1 MDSLVQDIRVGIRQ
15 LLARPALTAIA
26 AVTLAL
32 GIGANTAVFSVVNS
46 VLLRPLPYPD
56 SGGLLRVSEDR
67 PLGRGRPMA
76 ILTNE
81 TYHAWLERTAT
92 LDQIAAYSP
101 RAYTL
106 TGRGEARRLLG
117 ASVSAALFPM
127 LRTSPALG
135 RSFTPGEEAP
145 PANRVVVLSDAAW
158 RNLFDGDPGV
168 VGRSM
173 TLDGNAHEVVG
184 VMPPGFFF
192 PDHDAEIWT
201 PHFVPPPSRD
211 PRERSVFAFA
221 ALARLKPGVSLQQA
235 EAEGRTVVRGLF
247 ADAAGPRTPLD
258 STRPPDLQLIPLKE
272 EMVRGIRPALLI
284 LMAVVVMVLLIAVV
298 NLTNLLLARGAER
311 RREIAI
317 RAAIGAARWRLVR
330 QFLIESLLLAS
341 LGAAAGLLLAWSL
354 QRALPAL
361 APENFPRLEELSLD
375 GRVLLF
381 TAAAAVVSGMLF
393 GTAPAL
399 QALRVSLTR
408 ALGEAGYSG
417 SNGLRFVRGN
427 RTRLTLAIGELAI
440 AVLLL
445 VGAGLLARSF
455 ATLIDVDP
463 GYDPSNVLT
472 TRLTLPPS
480 TYSGERAAQFY
491 DRLLEQVTALSDVA
505 SAGTVSTLPLSPGL
519 MMVAFDLPGR
529 GADAGPATASLRVVS
544 AGYLEA
550 MRLRLIAGRPL
561 AASDNGGSRP
571 VVVVNEAFVRTY
583 FPGER
588 LIGREL
594 PVFREPS
601 EVVGIVGDVRH
612 AGLDSAPQPEV
623 YVTYRQSEQMR
634 AAGAYLVVRSRRDP
648 MALVPALRSAVRSID
663 PDIPL
668 ESVMSMEA
676 RLSASVAQ
684 PRFYAVLLGGF
695 AALAL
700 ALAVVGV
707 YGVLSYSV
715 RQRRREIG
723 VRMAVGAD
731 AGDVLRLVMRQG
743 AAMIAVGLALGL
755 GAALLASRVLTTLL
769 FGVTARDPVVFAAVA
784 VLLGAVGLL
793 ACYLPAR
800 GASRIDP
807 LDALRSN

>member
-1 MDSLVQDIRVGIRQ
+1 METLIQDIRAGYRQ
-15 LLARPALTAIA
+15 MRSRPALTVVAL
-26 AVTLAL
+26 VTLAL

-56 SGGLLRVSEDR
+56 SDALLRVSEDR
-67 PLGRGRPMA
+67 PMGRGRPMA
-76 ILTNE
+76 VLTNE
-81 TYHAWLERTAT
+81 TYHAWLERTTT

-117 ASVSAALFPM
+117 ASVSASLFPM

-135 RSFTPGEEAP
+135 RSFRADEEAP
-145 PANRVVVLSDAAW
+145 PGNRVVILSDAAW
-158 RNLFDGDPGV
+158 RSLFDADPAA

-173 TLDGNAHEVVG
+173 ILDGAAHEIVG

-211 PRERSVFAFA
+211 LRERSVFAFA

-247 ADAAGPRTPLD
+247 AEGAGPRTPLD
-258 STRPPDLQLIPLKE
+258 ASRPPDVRLIPLKE

-284 LMAVVVMVLLIAVV
+284 LMAVVAIVLLIAVV

-317 RAAIGAARWRLVR
+317 RTAIGAGRMRLVR
-330 QFLIESLLLAS
+330 QLLTESLLLA
-341 LGAAAGLLLAWSL
+341 AAGASAGLVLAWAL
-354 QRALPAL
+354 QRTLPAL
-361 APENFPRLEELSLD
+361 APDNFPRIEELSLD
-375 GRVLLF
+375 SRVLAF
-381 TAAAAVVSGMLF
+381 TLAVTVVSALLF
-393 GTAPAL
+393 GSAPAL
-399 QALRVSLTR
+399 QALRLSLSR
-408 ALGEAGYSG
+408 ALGEAAYS
-417 SNGLRFVRGN
+417 SSSGLRFVRGN
-427 RTRLTLAIGELAI
+427 RTRLTLAIGELGMAL
-440 AVLLL
+440 LLL
-445 VGAGLLARSF
+445 VGAGLLAKSF
-455 ATLIDVDP
+455 ARLIDVKP
-463 GYDPSNVLT
+463 GYDPANVLT
-472 TRLTLPPS
+472 ARLTLPPS
-480 TYSGERAAQFY
+480 TYSGERSAQFY
-491 DRLLEQVTALSDVA
+491 DALLEKVSALADVA
-505 SAGTVSTLPLSPGL
+505 AAGTIGTLPLSPGL
-519 MMVAFDLPGR
+519 MMVGFDLPSR
-529 GADAGPATASLRVVS
+529 GTDAGPATAGIRIVS
-544 AGYLEA
+544 PGYLAA
-550 MRLRLIAGRPL
+550 MGLRLLEGRFL
-561 AASDNGGSRP
+561 ADSDRSGSRP

-583 FPGER
+583 FPGES

-594 PVFREPS
+594 PLSRTPS

-612 AGLDSAPQPEV
+612 TGLDSTPQPEV
-623 YVTYRQSEQMR
+623 YVAYRQSDQVR
-634 AAGAYLVVRSRRDP
+634 ASAAYLVVRVRRDP
-648 MALVPALRSAVRSID
+648 LALVPALRAVVRSID

-668 ESVMSMEA
+668 ENVMTMEA

-700 ALAVVGV
+700 ALAIVGV
-707 YGVLSYSV
+707 YGVLAYSV

-731 AGDVLRLVMRQG
+731 AENIVRLVMRQG
-743 AAMIAVGLALGL
+743 AAMIATGLAVGLL
-755 GAALLASRVLTTLL
+755 AAFLTSQAVSTLL
-769 FGVTARDPVVFAAVA
+769 FGVTARDPMVFATAVV
-784 VLLGAVGLL
+784 VLGCVGLL

-800 GASRIDP
+800 NAARIDP
-807 LDALRSN
+807 LEVLRGE